1 MFRVVFV
8 DFEWTEAA
16 EAAAAEE
23 EGGGGKKIT
32 LPELGDVYAGWGN
45 FQCKL
50 SRRFGHQFSQSDCF
64 IVTSCSVWSMHTHL
78 TLRRFVFSEQT
89 EEMILQVFQQNNQ
102 LASACHSNAPG
113 RWGGGCPRWALAG
126 FVRERMGVDP
136 TANILC
142 FIYFFG
148 RLCALTP
155 ILDV

>member
-1 MFRVVFV
+1 M
-8 DFEWTEAA
+8 D
-16 EAAAAEE
+16 
-23 EGGGGKKIT
+23 GGGGSGSRRRRRWGEKIT

-64 IVTSCSVWSMHTHL
+64 IVTSCSVWSIHTHL

-102 LASACHSNAPG
+102 LAAACHSNAPG
-113 RWGGGCPRWALAG
+113 RWGGGCPRWALAR

-136 TANILC
+136 TANILF
-142 FIYFFG
+142 FIYFWGG
-148 RLCALTP
+148 RGEPCAVTP
-155 ILDV
+155 ILDVQRSVCV